1 MLFLTPIQQR
11 QSTEGNKEVD
21 SAVKNNQPAVSTAAA
36 AAADK
41 PVCLSVGHERVLCKN
56 V

>member
-36 AAADK
+36 AADK
-41 PVCLSVGHERVLCKN
+41 HVCLSVGHERVLCKN